1 MKKQQRT
8 LAEMIEAMK
17 AKIRTQSD
25 DMILTCLNELGGGF
39 LADADKRTVRGYLIE
54 VYCERH
60 GEEAGDLL
68 MDALGM

>member
-8 LAEMIEAMK
+8 LAEMIEAFK

-25 DMILTCLNELGGGF
+25 EIILECLTQLGGGF
-39 LADADKRTVRGYLIE
+39 LADEDKRTTRGYLIE

>member
-25 DMILTCLNELGGGF
+25 DMILSCLNELGGGF
-39 LADADKRTVRGYLIE
+39 LEEDKRTVRGYLIE